1 MDEKDKAGD
10 TGPVEIIHMGDEIWG
25 GRADG
30 GTADWGNS

>member
-1 MDEKDKAGD
+1 MDEKDKAAD
-10 TGPVEIIHMGDEIWG
+10 TGPVEIIHMGDVIWG